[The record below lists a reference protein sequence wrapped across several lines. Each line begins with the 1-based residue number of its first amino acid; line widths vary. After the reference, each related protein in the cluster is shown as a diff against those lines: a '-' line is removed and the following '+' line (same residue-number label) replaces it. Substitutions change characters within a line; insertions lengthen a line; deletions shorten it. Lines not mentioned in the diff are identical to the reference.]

1 MTNPANP
8 PVTEGASALKQIL
21 AFIHFHRLAKGDRL
35 PSEREFAQRFD
46 VLRSAVREAFAVLD
60 AMRITE
66 RRSTSGIFLI
76 NGLEDASLDSLVI
89 QANLDLPFSE
99 RTMREMMETRA
110 LLETHA
116 IRLAC
121 AHRTDADLDHLRGL
135 VRVYSECIK
144 KGLGLAERD
153 AEFHMAMAAA
163 GKNMILVKSLA
174 PLVQM
179 NFRWRQKYFSS
190 SAVRRRSLADHR
202 EFVEAIADRDH
213 ARASAL
219 ILRHLQ
225 TTIDAVLA
233 IVGQGSPVSP
243 EFPQEVATTR
253 IKRAQA
259 EGASDRRSRP
269 RFGKGNQ
276 R

>member
-1 MTNPANP
+1 MTNPAANTP
-8 PVTEGASALKQIL
+8 MTEGASALKQIL
-21 AFIHFHRLAKGDRL
+21 AFIHFHRLEKGDRL
-35 PSEREFAQRFD
+35 PSEREFSQRFD

-76 NGLEDASLDSLVI
+76 NGLEDASLESLVI
-89 QANLDLPFSE
+89 QAKFDLPFSE
-99 RTMREMMETRA
+99 QTMRDMMETRA

-135 VRVYSECIK
+135 VRVYFEHIK
-144 KGLGLAERD
+144 KGLDLAERD

-219 ILRHLQ
+219 IQRHLQ

-233 IVGQGSPVSP
+233 IVGQGSSLSP
-243 EFPQEVATTR
+243 ELPQAVAN
-253 IKRAQA
+253 KRASSARKQ
-259 EGASDRRSRP
+259 GA
-269 RFGKGNQ
+269 
-276 R
+276 